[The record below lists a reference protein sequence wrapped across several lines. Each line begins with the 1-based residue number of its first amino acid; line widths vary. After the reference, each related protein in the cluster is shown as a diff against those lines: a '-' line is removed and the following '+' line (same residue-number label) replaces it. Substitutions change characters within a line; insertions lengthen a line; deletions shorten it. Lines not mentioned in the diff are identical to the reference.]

1 MSDDRPGVSR
11 GRGRPMNGIDKKSEK
26 RSETVVKYKEKRDK
40 IRAVILDF
48 AANRNV
54 TLKFSH

>member
-11 GRGRPMNGIDKKSEK
+11 GRGRPMNAIDKKSEK
-26 RSETVVKYKEKRDK
+26 RSETVAKFKEKHDK

-54 TLKFSH
+54 TL